1 MIQHNDFFIETRHE
15 LVPKRL
21 INVNYHAKEDKN
33 KGIIRIFAH
42 EKYSASF
49 LLILL
54 NLKFEDYG

>member
-1 MIQHNDFFIETRHE
+1 MIF
-15 LVPKRL
+15 LSKRGMNQLQKKL

-49 LLILL
+49 LLILI